1 MAVID
6 ARPLIDKEGNQYFP
20 FTDVSCVNGLPDNI
34 EELNST
40 DVIED
45 LSSIK
50 IQIANL
56 QSAIENTVHDTGWQD
71 IVLNN
76 GITPYSANETPK
88 AKVISVSGVSF
99 LSLKG
104 ALKGLTAIGTIGYL
118 PKSLNV
124 VLSESRPFV
133 QNSSII
139 SGTPNF
145 ARWRV
150 QTTGNIDLERAT
162 QSTITA
168 SNWFPIDTIIMI

>member
-6 ARPLIDKEGNQYFP
+6 ARPLIDKEGNQFYP
-20 FTDVSCVNGLPDNI
+20 VTDVSCVNGLPDNI

-45 LSSIK
+45 LSSVK

-56 QSAIENTVHDTGWQD
+56 QSTIENTVHVTDWQN

-76 GITPYSANETPK
+76 GITAYSTNETPK
-88 AKVISVSGVSF
+88 ARLISVSGVSF

-104 ALKGLTAIGTIGYL
+104 AVKGLTATGTIGHL
-118 PKSLNV
+118 PESLNV

-133 QNSSII
+133 QNSSVI
-139 SGTPNF
+139 SNTPNF

-150 QTTGNIDLERAT
+150 QTTGNLDLERAT
-162 QSTITA
+162 QSTISA
-168 SNWFPIDTIIMI
+168 SNWFPIDTTITI

>member
-6 ARPLIDKEGNQYFP
+6 ARPLIDKEGNQFFP

-34 EELNST
+34 GELNSN

-56 QSAIENTVHDTGWQD
+56 QSAIENTVHDTDWQN
-71 IVLNN
+71 IILNE
-76 GITPYSANETPK
+76 GIIPYSLNETPK
-88 AKVISVSGVSF
+88 ARLISVSGVSF

-104 ALKGLTAIGTIGYL
+104 AVKGLTTTGTIGHL
-118 PKSLNV
+118 PESLNV
-124 VLSESRPFV
+124 VLSENRPFV
-133 QNSSII
+133 QNSSVI
-139 SGTPNF
+139 SNTPNF

-150 QTTGNIDLERAT
+150 QTTGNLDLERAT
-162 QSTITA
+162 QSTISA
-168 SNWFPIDTIIMI
+168 SNWFPINTTIMI

>member
-6 ARPLIDKEGNQYFP
+6 ARPLIDKEGNQFYP
-20 FTDVSCVNGLPDNI
+20 VTDVSCVNGLPDNI

-45 LSSIK
+45 LSSVK

-56 QSAIENTVHDTGWQD
+56 QSAIENTVHDTDWQN

-76 GITPYSANETPK
+76 GITAYSTNETPK
-88 AKVISVSGVSF
+88 ARLISVSGVSF

-104 ALKGLTAIGTIGYL
+104 AVKGLTATGTIGYL
-118 PKSLNV
+118 PESLNV

-133 QNSSII
+133 QNSSVI

-150 QTTGNIDLERAT
+150 QTTGSIDLERAT
-162 QSTITA
+162 QSTIAT
-168 SNWFPIDTIIMI
+168 SNWFPINTTIMI